1 MPDLNTNEI
10 DYTKRVG
17 FTVLSPISLL
27 VSYTAGEFS
36 GYSSNGFNALRTLSS
51 TETTAATIARFVTT
65 LVSDL
70 MRNKS

>member
-27 VSYTAGEFS
+27 TSYTAGGFN

-51 TETTAATIARFVTT
+51 TESSAATVANFVVT
-65 LVSDL
+65 LVNDL
-70 MRNKS
+70 MRAKS